1 MGQIT
6 MGTDLGKYIYKT
18 CLSDSKINTVV
29 DIGTWDGR
37 GSTECVI
44 QGLKDSGRENVTLVS
59 FETNKQFYDLAVS
72 TWNLVGLPSWASLIH
87 GRLID
92 ESQLDGESLTGDE
105 PRWLSEDV
113 AWYSSTPKVTD
124 LLPEKIDLA
133 ILDGGEFSTKA
144 EFLLLESRTKMFILD
159 DTQMRKSKWI
169 KSHVLSNPSKY
180 RVIFDRP
187 TDRNGT
193 MAFVGVDND
202 KV

>member
-6 MGTDLGKYIYKT
+6 MGTDLGKFIYKT
-18 CLSDSKINTVV
+18 CLSNSNIKSVV
-29 DIGTWDGR
+29 DIGTWNGR
-37 GSTECVI
+37 GSTECI
-44 QGLKDSGRENVTLVS
+44 LQGLKDSGREDITFVS

-72 TWNLVGLPSWASLIH
+72 TWNLMGLPSWARLIH

-92 ESQLDGESLTGDE
+92 ESELDGENLTGDE

-124 LLPEKIDLA
+124 LLPEGIDLA

-159 DTQMRKSKWI
+159 DTQTRKCKWI
-169 KSHVLSNPSKY
+169 RSHVLSNPSKY
-180 RVIFDRP
+180 HVIFDHP
-187 TDRNGT
+187 SDRNGT
-193 MAFVGVDND
+193 MAFERTKD
-202 KV
+202 